1 MIRHP
6 GSLLVNPSAHA
17 TGRNNAGL
25 AFLSLSDSHF
35 DLQILVLCTVL
46 RTQTWNLA
54 VGNKDRYSCC
64 TLQTTPH
71 NTVKQDDI
79 VRDEPQMTRWSLV
92 ARAQDLD
99 DAARTTALNTLLET
113 YLPVLKWYLTRHSGL
128 DAHKRE
134 DLIQG
139 FVAKKILDQSI
150 LMKADRSR
158 GRFRSFLLGAFQN
171 YIRDE
176 LRRGGHGGH
185 LLPLEEAD
193 GVSADDADME
203 RELRQAWVRHVVAQA
218 TESMQS
224 ECTTQNRGDVWAIF
238 ESRLLA
244 PMIDGEKPE
253 SYDVLV
259 ARLGLQSPSQASN
272 LLVTAKR
279 MFARHLHSVVAET
292 VASPDQVEEE
302 LQELKMCL

>member
-1 MIRHP
+1 
-6 GSLLVNPSAHA
+6 V
-17 TGRNNAGL
+17 
-25 AFLSLSDSHF
+25 
-35 DLQILVLCTVL
+35 
-46 RTQTWNLA
+46 
-54 VGNKDRYSCC
+54 
-64 TLQTTPH
+64 
-71 NTVKQDDI
+71 QDDI
-79 VRDEPQMTRWSLV
+79 ARDEPQMTRWSLV
-92 ARAQDLD
+92 ARAQDAD
-99 DAARTTALNTLLET
+99 DTARTAALNTLLET

-150 LMKADRSR
+150 LLKADRAR

-176 LRRGGHGGH
+176 LRRESAARRAPPGGH

-203 RELRQAWVRHVVAQA
+203 RELHQAWVRHVVAQA
-218 TESMQS
+218 MDSMQN
-224 ECTTQNRGDVWAIF
+224 ECTSQARHDVWAIF
-238 ESRLLA
+238 RSRLLA

-259 ARLGLQSPSQASN
+259 ERLGLQSPSQASN

-279 MFARHLHSVVAET
+279 MFARHLRSVVAET
-292 VASPDQVEEE
+292 VSSADQAEEE
-302 LQELKMCL
+302 LRELKMCL